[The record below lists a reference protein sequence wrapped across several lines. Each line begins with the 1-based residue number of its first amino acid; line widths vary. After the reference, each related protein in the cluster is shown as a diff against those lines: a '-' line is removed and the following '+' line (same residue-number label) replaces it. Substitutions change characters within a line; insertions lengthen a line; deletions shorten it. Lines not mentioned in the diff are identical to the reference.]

1 MRARQRSTPQS
12 DDIRIGQWTVEGM
25 VARGCIE
32 GGGPSNAPEEC
43 GGHCCRHGVYVSLP
57 ERDRILACAAR
68 IQAALDDSQTRDTS
82 LWFEDE
88 IERDEDY
95 PGGLCIGTA
104 VYNGKCAFLNRDG
117 LCTLQLVEPDLALAE
132 GVRLK
137 PFYCRLFP
145 LVTSFERVE
154 FDDLCD
160 GVRRCCTLAFDGS
173 TRAIDAYA
181 CEFREILGKEGYE
194 QLRKAVGE
202 AGGRS
207 DVGQR
212 SSR

>member
-1 MRARQRSTPQS
+1 MRAPRRGTPRN
-12 DDIRIGQWTVEGM
+12 DDIRIGPWTVEAT
-25 VARGCIE
+25 VARGWIE
-32 GGGPSNAPEEC
+32 GGGPANAPEEC

-57 ERDRILACAAR
+57 ERDRILAYADR
-68 IQAALDDSQTRDTS
+68 IQAAMDDSQSWDTS

-104 VYNGKCAFLNRDG
+104 TYNGKCAFLNRDG
-117 LCTLQLVEPDLALAE
+117 LCTLQLIEPALDLAE

-145 LVTSFERVE
+145 LVTSFDRVE

-160 GVRRCCTLAFDGS
+160 GVRRCCTLASDGS

-181 CEFREILGKEGYE
+181 CEFKEILGREGYE
-194 QLRKAVGE
+194 QLREAVGE
-202 AGGRS
+202 TDCRS
-207 DVGQR
+207 HVRQS